1 MRRTITMSNIHYFT
15 LNLTEDEYITLEDI
29 LVDVY
34 SQGHTNVHIGNEI
47 ARDLCHK
54 LPSFKHRVSNT

>member
-1 MRRTITMSNIHYFT
+1 MIMMSNIHYFT

-34 SQGHTNVHIGNEI
+34 NQGHTNVHIGNEI

-54 LPSFKHRVSNT
+54 LPSFKHRVSNS